1 MIDRTYLEP
10 TNLEQ
15 ARSMLA
21 ANQGLRIVAGGTD
34 LVVAARSGKASLP
47 ERLMAIHRLKELS
60 GIHPDQGRGL
70 RIGALTTHGDLEI
83 SDMVRDSWTALSDA
97 SALVGSPATRHVGTV
112 GGNVCNASP
121 AMELGSPL
129 LVFDAGVELASAEG
143 VRSVPFSSFVTG
155 PGRTSAH
162 PGEILIAVVLP
173 PLQGPG
179 RAGSAY
185 VRLEYRLAMEIAI
198 VGAAALVRLD
208 EADWCIDA
216 RVALTAVAPKCVRA
230 METEEILRGKMI
242 DSELLK
248 RAAGVAAASAR
259 PIDDVRASADY
270 RSAMV
275 PVMVRRALTMALDRA
290 QRSRPS

>member
-21 ANQGLRIVAGGTD
+21 ANHGLRIVAGGTD
-34 LVVAARSGKASLP
+34 LVVAARSGKAPLP
-47 ERLMAIHRLKELS
+47 ERLIAIHRLKELA
-60 GIHPDQGRGL
+60 GIRTEAGRGL
-70 RIGALTTHGDLEI
+70 RIGALTTHADLEI
-83 SDMVRDSWTALSDA
+83 SEVVHDAWSALSDA

-112 GGNVCNASP
+112 GGNICNASP

-129 LVFDAGVELASAEG
+129 LVFDATIELASIKG

-162 PGEILIAVVLP
+162 SGELLIAVVVP
-173 PLQGPG
+173 PLAG
-179 RAGSAY
+179 RCGSAY
-185 VRLEYRLAMEIAI
+185 MRLEYRLAMEIAI
-198 VGAAALVRLD
+198 VGAAAMVRIDDLD
-208 EADWCIDA
+208 RCIDA
-216 RVALTAVAPKCVRA
+216 KVALTAVAPTCVRA
-230 METEEILRGKMI
+230 TEAEEILRGKAL

-248 RAAGVAAASAR
+248 RAAGAAAASAR

-275 PVMVRRALTMALDRA
+275 PVIVRRALTRAFDRA
-290 QRSRPS
+290 QQRRLS

>member
-10 TNLEQ
+10 TDLEQ

-47 ERLMAIHRLKELS
+47 ERLIAIHRLSELA
-60 GIHPDQGRGL
+60 GIHPDHEGGL
-70 RIGALTTHGDLEI
+70 RIGALTTHGDLVI
-83 SDMVRDSWTALSDA
+83 SDTVRASWTALSDA

-121 AMELGSPL
+121 AMELGSPF
-129 LVFDAGVELASAEG
+129 LVFDAGVELASAGG
-143 VRSVPFSSFVTG
+143 VRSVQFSPFVTG

-173 PLQGPG
+173 PPQGPG
-179 RAGSAY
+179 RTGSAY

-208 EADWCIDA
+208 EGDRCIDA
-216 RVALTAVAPKCVRA
+216 RVALTAVAPTCVRA
-230 METEEILRGKMI
+230 PEAEEVLRGKTI
-242 DSELLK
+242 DSDLLN
-248 RAAGVAAASAR
+248 RAAGAAAASAR
-259 PIDDVRASADY
+259 PIDDVRASAGY

-275 PVMVRRALTMALDRA
+275 PVMVRRALAMALDRI
-290 QRSRPS
+290 QRSRPA

>member
-1 MIDRTYLEP
+1 
-10 TNLEQ
+10 
-15 ARSMLA
+15 
-21 ANQGLRIVAGGTD
+21 
-34 LVVAARSGKASLP
+34 
-47 ERLMAIHRLKELS
+47 
-60 GIHPDQGRGL
+60 
-70 RIGALTTHGDLEI
+70 
-83 SDMVRDSWTALSDA
+83 
-97 SALVGSPATRHVGTV
+97 
-112 GGNVCNASP
+112 
-121 AMELGSPL
+121 MELGSPL
-129 LVFDAGVELASAEG
+129 LVFDAGVELASTEG

-162 PGEILIAVVLP
+162 PGEILVAVVLP
-173 PLQGPG
+173 ALRGPG

-208 EADWCIDA
+208 DAYRCIDA
-216 RVALTAVAPKCVRA
+216 RVALTAVAPTCVRA
-230 METEEILRGKMI
+230 TETEEILRGMTI

-275 PVMVRRALTMALDRA
+275 PVMVRRALTTALDRA
-290 QRSRPS
+290 QRSGPS

>member
-112 GGNVCNASP
+112 GGNICNASP

-155 PGRTSAH
+155 PGRSVISETLARGSVKSPSTS
-162 PGEILIAVVLP
+162 LCRTSVL
-173 PLQGPG
+173 
-179 RAGSAY
+179 
-185 VRLEYRLAMEIAI
+185 VFK
-198 VGAAALVRLD
+198 D
-208 EADWCIDA
+208 
-216 RVALTAVAPKCVRA
+216 T
-230 METEEILRGKMI
+230 T
-242 DSELLK
+242 
-248 RAAGVAAASAR
+248 
-259 PIDDVRASADY
+259 
-270 RSAMV
+270 V
-275 PVMVRRALTMALDRA
+275 PT
-290 QRSRPS
+290 